1 MSCGRPGS
9 LNMGSKTAL
18 CTASW
23 SNVRELGPQVPQIRP
38 TWAKLGQL
46 STNFGPTWVQL
57 GAPEAK
63 SDCIFTVFFK
73 VCVKIELSLPRAAP
87 EAPRDAQEALGA
99 GQERPGAA
107 QDQPKN
113 DPRAAVGL
121 GFRPRW
127 GQLGPTWANLSQLGA
142 TLERTWANLRPT

>member
-1 MSCGRPGS
+1 
-9 LNMGSKTAL
+9 MGSQSAL
-18 CTASW
+18 CTSTW

-46 STNFGPTWVQL
+46 SANFVPTWVQL

-107 QDQPKN
+107 QDRSKSG
-113 DPRAAVGL
+113 PRAAKSG
-121 GFRPRW
+121 PRAV
-127 GQLGPTWANLSQLGA
+127 QDLSKDGPGGARSGSSSQKRSQRLPGGSTWANLG
-142 TLERTWANLRPT
+142 PT